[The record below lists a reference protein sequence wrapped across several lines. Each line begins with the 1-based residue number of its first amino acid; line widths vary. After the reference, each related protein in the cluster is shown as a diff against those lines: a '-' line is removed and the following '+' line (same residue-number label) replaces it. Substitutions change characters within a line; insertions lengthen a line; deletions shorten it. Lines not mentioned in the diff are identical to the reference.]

1 MITAADIQTIR
12 DADPGAI
19 LPGID
24 TMNGRLERRPWS
36 RLALRPQNLG
46 KTKR

>member
-12 DADPGAI
+12 DADPGTI

-24 TMNGRLERRPWS
+24 IVTGSSWEQEPHC
-36 RLALRPQNLG
+36 
-46 KTKR
+46 